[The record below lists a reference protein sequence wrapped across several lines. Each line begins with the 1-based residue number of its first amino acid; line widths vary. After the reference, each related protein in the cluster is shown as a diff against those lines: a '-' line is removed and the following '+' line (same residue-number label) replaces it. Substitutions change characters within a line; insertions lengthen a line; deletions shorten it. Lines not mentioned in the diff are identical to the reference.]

1 MGFYEPLKKS
11 TSRIQV
17 NVRHHKDEKGFYD
30 HISRTIGIYASEHP
44 SIHEVS
50 KSIIHEAFHAK
61 YGKGTFKEDI
71 QCRIEEAK
79 HEIRKKLTWF
89 EKRIF
94 SMSISEAFDIKEQ
107 LDAFVSQNNVT
118 PEQMQEFAESGA
130 GEELYMLTC

>member
-1 MGFYEPLKKS
+1 M
-11 TSRIQV
+11 TD
-17 NVRHHKDEKGFYD
+17 N
-30 HISRTIGIYASEHP
+30 
-44 SIHEVS
+44 
-50 KSIIHEAFHAK
+50 
-61 YGKGTFKEDI
+61 
-71 QCRIEEAK
+71 
-79 HEIRKKLTWF
+79 EIRKKLKWF